1 MNQIKNE
8 VSSKQ
13 NNSAK
18 NNGKKRKTEQE
29 NIEDFAEK
37 IHKLTRN
44 KEIFTNISGT
54 YFSCK

>member
-29 NIEDFAEK
+29 NIEDFTEK
-37 IHKLTRN
+37 IHKST
-44 KEIFTNISGT
+44 
-54 YFSCK
+54 

>member
-1 MNQIKNE
+1 MNQINNE

-18 NNGKKRKTEQE
+18 NNGKKRKIKQE

-37 IHKLTRN
+37 IN
-44 KEIFTNISGT
+44 KKHLRLN
-54 YFSCK
+54 

>member
-1 MNQIKNE
+1 MNKINNE

-29 NIEDFAEK
+29 SIKDFAEK
-37 IHKLTRN
+37 IHKKHLGLN
-44 KEIFTNISGT
+44 
-54 YFSCK
+54 